1 LNDCTSTVLKKID
14 LIYREHPEYG
24 YRYIYNQLWEDS
36 KKLVFEKN
44 NQIAYLNNLTDTFN
58 LTDNFNT

>member
-1 LNDCTSTVLKKID
+1 MQPAV
-14 LIYREHPEYG
+14 
-24 YRYIYNQLWEDS
+24 EDGLPLTYVE
-36 KKLVFEKN
+36 LVFEKN